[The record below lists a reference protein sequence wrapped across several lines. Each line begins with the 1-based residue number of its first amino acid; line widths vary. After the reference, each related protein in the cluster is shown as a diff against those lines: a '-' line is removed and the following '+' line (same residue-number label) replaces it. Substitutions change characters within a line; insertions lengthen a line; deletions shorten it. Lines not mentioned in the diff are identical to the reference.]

1 MDLEKYL
8 GKEYKFNGRGE
19 EGYDCLGL
27 VVDVLAD
34 NNINLPDNDGEI
46 LPPDWMKEN
55 PNRLPEGLS
64 LYCDQINK
72 KNKQPLDVV
81 VFEVG
86 GMPRHAGIL
95 IDNYRFIHIFDN
107 SKARISKFSK
117 WRKKLHSIWRVR

>member
-34 NNINLPDNDGEI
+34 NDIILPDTDGKVI
-46 LPPDWMKEN
+46 PDDWMEEN
-55 PNRLPEGLS
+55 PNRLPEGLT
-64 LYCDQINK
+64 LYCDQVKNK
-72 KNKQPLDVV
+72 KQFDIL
-81 VFEVG
+81 VFNVG
-86 GMPRHAGIL
+86 GIPRHAGVL
-95 IDNYRFIHIFDN
+95 TDDYRFIHIFDN

-117 WRKKLHSIWRVR
+117 WKKRLHGIWRVR

>member
-8 GKEYKFNGRGE
+8 GKEYKFNGRGK

-34 NNINLPDNDGEI
+34 NNINLPDTDGSIIES
-46 LPPDWMKEN
+46 DWIVKDK
-55 PNRLPEGLS
+55 NRLPNGLS
-64 LYCDQINK
+64 LYCDQVDI

-81 VFEVG
+81 VFLVG
-86 GMPRHAGIL
+86 GIPRHAGVL
-95 IDNYRFIHIFDN
+95 INDYKFIHIFDN

-117 WRKKLHSIWRVR
+117 WEKRLHSIWRVR

>member
-86 GMPRHAGIL
+86 GMPRHAGVL
-95 IDNYRFIHIFDN
+95 VDNYRFIHIFDN
-107 SKARISKFSK
+107 SKARISKFLK
-117 WRKKLHSIWRVR
+117 WEKRLHSIWRVR